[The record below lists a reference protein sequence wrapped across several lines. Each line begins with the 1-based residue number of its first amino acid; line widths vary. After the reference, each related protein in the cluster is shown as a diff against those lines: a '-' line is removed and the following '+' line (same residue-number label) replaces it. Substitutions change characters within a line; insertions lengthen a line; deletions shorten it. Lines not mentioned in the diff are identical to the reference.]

1 MSGGAQGFVSGDCGR
16 AILLPRTTVLAD
28 RDDRCGLPIDDGGM
42 AAAGVTGAV
51 GGYRANLFALGDL
64 VQQVWQDRTVAIVAR
79 R

>member
-1 MSGGAQGFVSGDCGR
+1 
-16 AILLPRTTVLAD
+16 
-28 RDDRCGLPIDDGGM
+28 M